1 MGRLYPGMG
10 TTGKTVSG
18 RGGTS
23 AAALPLPEPG
33 PAKPYPL
40 PGYPQTLPKPAN
52 DNYPRPANDN
62 HRPGTGRG
70 AGKPPIRVRQGMPIR
85 AWPSFSRVGLI
96 IGAVGVVPGWQ
107 EVPFPT
113 PIVGRNGMYSRCPK
127 PDGFGG
133 PFSTGL
139 PYFPIPGNPRVHPNA
154 CLNGQA
160 IPLGSFPGPSPA
172 FGGGLQWGYWRYT
185 NLDQT
190 HYTHLWSI
198 RNGAIGT
205 VGKPPLPSYR
215 QASAST
221 PHVPPPKR
229 PEGREKKFKFQGPVR
244 VGVDFLS
251 EVGDVVQCGFSA
263 LPAARKAA
271 AYRKAGGKLGR
282 LAQAQLVYDFW
293 SELDFVAFGGCMFAN
308 EVEDRAYGRL
318 GRFTARAN
326 RRRGNLLGLAAG
338 PAL

>member
-1 MGRLYPGMG
+1 MGRLYPPGVG
-10 TTGKTVSG
+10 STGKTFSG

-62 HRPGTGRG
+62 HRPGTGSG
-70 AGKPPIRVRQGMPIR
+70 AGKPPTTIRRGLMPR
-85 AWPSFSRVGLI
+85 SWPRLPRFGLVFS
-96 IGAVGVVPGWQ
+96 AVGVVPGW
-107 EVPFPT
+107 EAVPYPT
-113 PIVGRNGMYSRCPK
+113 PIIGPGGMYSRCPN
-127 PDGFGG
+127 PAGFGG
-133 PFSTGL
+133 PFSTGF
-139 PYFPIPGNPRVHPNA
+139 PYFPGSAVIQLDA
-154 CLNGQA
+154 CINGQA
-160 IPLGSFPGPSPA
+160 VPPESFPGPGLGP
-172 FGGGLQWGYWRYT
+172 GGAKDWGYWRWS
-185 NLDQT
+185 NIDQT

-198 RNGAIGT
+198 RNGRLGNIANS
-205 VGKPPLPSYR
+205 PLPSYR
-215 QASAST
+215 VASSSP
-221 PHVPPPKR
+221 PHVPPPSK

-263 LPAARKAA
+263 LPARRKAQ

-282 LAQAQLVYDFW
+282 LAKAQLVYDFW
-293 SELDFVAFGGCMFAN
+293 GELDFVAFGGCMFAN

-326 RRRGNLLGLAAG
+326 RRRGNLFGLAAG